1 MLRSGPTDILRFY
14 NSISAGKTYLGQGWR
29 GALQREYRVDK
40 EKADTHKRMG
50 LAMGTYTEELDPSG
64 PQRPF
69 KGHTFL
75 HCFVHVLWPPL

>member
-29 GALQREYRVDK
+29 GAPARVQGEQRK
-40 EKADTHKRMG
+40 GDTHKSMG
-50 LAMGTYTEELDPSG
+50 LAMGTYMESWILVAPSVHS
-64 PQRPF
+64 
-69 KGHTFL
+69 KATTFL